1 MADAE
6 TILTARAAELEA
18 IDDTIMCEVAGVA
31 QAIGDMRK
39 ALDTLDGLLS
49 ERRFEKAAA
58 LGYGEVASAF
68 VFLQR
73 TLGGLQSADLDRESF
88 TSSIAEQLK
97 CSFEDAET
105 HVAARLQCFKPK
117 PDLTDEERAAAKARF
132 EARIRKMTSNA
143 QE

>member
-6 TILTARAAELEA
+6 TILTTRAAELES
-18 IDDTIMCEVAGVA
+18 IDQSIMGEVVGVA
-31 QAIGDMRK
+31 QAVGDMRK
-39 ALDTLDGLLS
+39 ALDALDDFLS

-73 TLGGLQSADLDRESF
+73 TLGGLQSADLDREAF

-97 CSFEDAET
+97 CSFEDAEP
-105 HVAARLQCFKPK
+105 HVAARLQCLKPK
-117 PDLTDEERAAAKARF
+117 PDLTGEERAAAKARLT
-132 EARIRKMTSNA
+132 ARITKMTSNIPD
-143 QE
+143 